1 MTTDKPIPGNP
12 DPSSHTLDAMC
23 RPRRAKDGSQTERQQ
38 VVILGAGPAAVGAAF
53 QLHRMSVAQAT
64 VLEQANTVGGIAGSF
79 QLDGVYCDHGS
90 HRLHPAVDPAI
101 LRDLESLL
109 GEDLRLRVRHGRIRL
124 QGRWIH
130 FPLKP
135 VDLLLRLP
143 KRFAFGVCADLVRKI
158 LPHGTQEPETF
169 ASVLESGLGRTI
181 CREFYFPYARKLWGV
196 APEELAPTTA
206 KRRVSGSSLGKMF
219 RKILSQVPGLK
230 PPRAGKFFYPRRG
243 YGQLSECLAEA
254 AQKAGTEIVFGARVT
269 SIERQGN
276 SITAVR
282 YQKEGKEHVLQTQ
295 HVWSTLPVTLLVR
308 LMRPEAP
315 PDVLEAANSL
325 SYRGMVLVYLVLEQD
340 RFSGFDAYYFPEK
353 SMPVSRMS
361 EPKNFFG
368 SEEPHGTTVLCA
380 ELPCDPDGPYWELTD
395 AELGKKLCEWLEDAG
410 LPVRAPI
417 RRVYTRRVRQAYPVY
432 RSGYEEHLERMDR
445 WLQGLDGLLH
455 YGRQALFAHD
465 NTHHAIYMAYAAVD
479 CFATDGTFD
488 KARWAQYRQIFETH
502 VVED

>member
-1 MTTDKPIPGNP
+1 MTPDTPKPGKP
-12 DPSSHTLDAMC
+12 DPGAHTLDAMC
-23 RPRRAKDGSQTERQQ
+23 RPRRAPDGDRSKQQ
-38 VVILGAGPAAVGAAF
+38 VAILGAGPAGVGAAF
-53 QLHRMSVAQAT
+53 QLQRTAIAQAT
-64 VLEQANTVGGIAGSF
+64 VLEQSGSVGGIAGSF
-79 QLDGVYCDHGS
+79 QLEGVYCDHGS

-101 LRDLESLL
+101 LRDLQSLL

-143 KRFAFGVCADLVRKI
+143 KRFAFGVGADLLRKI
-158 LPHGTQEPETF
+158 LPPGTQGPETF
-169 ASVLESGLGRTI
+169 ASVLERGLGRTI
-181 CREFYFPYARKLWGV
+181 CQEFYFPYARKLWGV

-230 PPRAGKFFYPRRG
+230 PARAGKFFYPRRG

-254 AQKAGTEIVFGARVT
+254 AQKAGAEIVFGARVT

-276 SITAVR
+276 RITGVR
-282 YQKEGKEHVLQTQ
+282 YQKEEKEILLPAQ

-315 PDVLEAANSL
+315 PEVLQAANSL
-325 SYRGMVLVYLVLEQD
+325 CYRGMVLVYLVLEQD
-340 RFSGFDAYYFPEK
+340 RFSGFDAYYFPEA

-368 SEEPHGTTVLCA
+368 SEEPRGTTVLCA
-380 ELPCDPDGPYWELTD
+380 ELPCDPDGPYWELSD
-395 AELGKKLCEWLEDAG
+395 EELGKKLCQWLEAAG

-417 RRVYTRRVRQAYPVY
+417 RRVHTRRVRQAYPVY
-432 RSGYEEHLERMDR
+432 RRGYEEHLERMDR
-445 WLQGLDGLLH
+445 WLEGLDGLLH

-465 NTHHAIYMAYAAVD
+465 NTHHALYMAYAAAD
-479 CFATDGTFD
+479 CFAVDGTFD
-488 KARWAQYRQIFETH
+488 EERWHGFRRVFETH

>member
-1 MTTDKPIPGNP
+1 
-12 DPSSHTLDAMC
+12 MC
-23 RPRRAKDGSQTERQQ
+23 RPRPAVDGGPTERQQ
-38 VVILGAGPAAVGAAF
+38 VVILGAGPAGIGAAF
-53 QLHRMSVAQAT
+53 QLQRTGTAQAT
-64 VLEQANTVGGIAGSF
+64 VLEQSGSVGGIAGSF
-79 QLDGVYCDHGS
+79 QLEGVYCDHGS

-124 QGRWIH
+124 QSRWIH

-143 KRFAFGVCADLVRKI
+143 KRFAFGVSADLVRKV
-158 LPHGTQEPETF
+158 LPNGTPGPETF
-169 ASVLESGLGRTI
+169 ASVLERGLGRTI

-219 RKILSQVPGLK
+219 RKVLSQVPGLK
-230 PPRAGKFFYPRRG
+230 PPRAGKFYYPRRG

-254 AQKAGTEIVFGARVT
+254 AQKAGAEIVFGARVT

-276 SITAVR
+276 RITAVR
-282 YQKEGKEHVLQTQ
+282 YQKEGKEHVLPTQ
-295 HVWSTLPVTLLVR
+295 YLWSTLPVTLLVR
-308 LMRPEAP
+308 LMQPEAP
-315 PDVLEAANSL
+315 PEVLESANSL
-325 SYRGMVLVYLVLEQD
+325 CYRGMVLVYLVLDQD
-340 RFSGFDAYYFPEK
+340 QFSRFDAYYFPEE

-368 SEEPHGTTVLCA
+368 LGEPRGTTVLCA
-380 ELPCDPDGPYWELTD
+380 ELPCNPGEPYWEWSD
-395 AELGKKLCEWLEDAG
+395 AELGKKLCEWLESAG

-445 WLQGLDGLLH
+445 WIEGLDGLLH

-465 NTHHAIYMAYAAVD
+465 NTHHALYMAYAAVD
-479 CFATDGTFD
+479 CFAADGTFD
-488 KARWAQYRQIFETH
+488 ERRWQEFRRVFETH

>member
-1 MTTDKPIPGNP
+1 LTPS
-12 DPSSHTLDAMC
+12 DPTFDTLEPSKATLDAVC
-23 RPRRAKDGSQTERQQ
+23 RHQSGDGHRSDLPH
-38 VVILGAGPAAVGAAF
+38 VVILGAGPAGVGAAF
-53 QLHRMSVAQAT
+53 QLRRTGNARAT
-64 VLEQANTVGGIAGSF
+64 VLEQANNVGGIAGSF
-79 QLDGVYCDHGS
+79 QLDGVFCDHGS

-109 GEDLRLRVRHGRIRL
+109 GEDLRLRVRHGRIRM

-135 VDLLLRLP
+135 MDLLLRLP
-143 KRFAFGVCADLVRKI
+143 KRFAFGVGVDLVRKI
-158 LPHGTQEPETF
+158 VPPGTHGPETF
-169 ASVLESGLGRTI
+169 ASVLEQGLGRTV
-181 CREFYFPYARKLWGV
+181 CREFYFPYARKLWGI

-219 RKILSQVPGLK
+219 RKVLSQVPGLK

-254 AQKAGTEIVFGARVT
+254 AQRAGAEILFGARVT

-276 SITAVR
+276 RITAVR
-282 YQKEGKEHVLQTQ
+282 YTKEGKEHVLPTE

-315 PDVLEAANSL
+315 PEVLEAANSL
-325 SYRGMVLVYLVLEQD
+325 CYRGMVLVYLVLEQD
-340 RFSGFDAYYFPEK
+340 QFGRSDAYYFPEK

-368 SEEPHGTTVLCA
+368 SQEPRGTTVLCA
-380 ELPCDPDGPYWELTD
+380 ELPCDPGEPYWELSD
-395 AELGKKLCEWLEDAG
+395 KQLGQKVCEWLAEVG
-410 LPVRAPI
+410 LPVRAPV

-432 RSGYEEHLERMDR
+432 RKGYEEHLEPVDR
-445 WLQGLDGLLH
+445 WLDGLDGLLH

-465 NTHHAIYMAYAAVD
+465 NTHHALYMAYAAVD
-479 CFATDGTFD
+479 CLAADGTFD
-488 KARWAQYRQIFETH
+488 EERWQGFRRIFETH

>member
-1 MTTDKPIPGNP
+1 MTTGKTTSGKS
-12 DPSSHTLDAMC
+12 DPREHTLDALC
-23 RPRRAKDGSQTERQQ
+23 RPRTPAKGGGAEKQQ
-38 VVILGAGPAAVGAAF
+38 VVILGAGPAGVGAAF
-53 QLHRMSVAQAT
+53 QLRRTGTAQAT
-64 VLEQANTVGGIAGSF
+64 VLEQSNVVGGIAGSF
-79 QLDGVYCDHGS
+79 QLEGVYCDHGS
-90 HRLHPAVDPAI
+90 HRLHPAVDPAV
-101 LRDLESLL
+101 LRDLQEQL

-143 KRFAFGVCADLVRKI
+143 KRFAMGVVADLIRKR
-158 LPHGTQEPETF
+158 LPHRAQGPETF
-169 ASVLESGLGRTI
+169 ASVLEQGLGRTI

-196 APEELAPTTA
+196 APEDLAPTTA
-206 KRRVSGSSLGKMF
+206 KKRVSGSSLGKMF
-219 RKILSQVPGLK
+219 RKVLSQVPGLK

-243 YGQLSECLAEA
+243 YGHYSECLAEA
-254 AQKAGTEIVFGARVT
+254 AQKAGAKFEFGARVT
-269 SIERQGN
+269 ALEREGN
-276 SITAVR
+276 RVTAVR
-282 YQKEGKEHVLQTQ
+282 YEQGGKEHVLPTQ

-315 PDVLEAANSL
+315 AEVLAAANSL

-340 RFSGFDAYYFPEK
+340 QFSTFDAYYFPEE

-368 SEEPHGTTVLCA
+368 SREPRGVTVLCA
-380 ELPCDPDGPYWELTD
+380 ELPCDPGEPIWELSNE
-395 AELGKKLCEWLEDAG
+395 ELGKKLCAWLEAAG

-417 RRVYTRRVRQAYPVY
+417 RQVYTRRIRQAYPVY
-432 RSGYEEHLERMDR
+432 RSGFEEHFQRVDEWLE
-445 WLQGLDGLLH
+445 GLEGLLL

-465 NTHHAIYMAYAAVD
+465 NTHHALYMAYAAVD
-479 CFATDGTFD
+479 CFSPDGAFD
-488 KARWAQYRQIFETH
+488 EERWEMFRRIFETH

>member
-1 MTTDKPIPGNP
+1 M
-12 DPSSHTLDAMC
+12 
-23 RPRRAKDGSQTERQQ
+23 
-38 VVILGAGPAAVGAAF
+38 
-53 QLHRMSVAQAT
+53 
-64 VLEQANTVGGIAGSF
+64 VLEQASSVGGIAGSF
-79 QLDGVYCDHGS
+79 QLEGVYCDHGS

-101 LRDLESLL
+101 LRDLQSLL

-135 VDLLLRLP
+135 LDLLLRLP
-143 KRFAFGVCADLVRKI
+143 KRFAFGVSADLVRKV
-158 LPHGTQEPETF
+158 LPHGTQGPETF
-169 ASVLESGLGRTI
+169 ASVLERGLGRTI

-219 RKILSQVPGLK
+219 GKVLSQVPGLK

-254 AQKAGTEIVFGARVT
+254 AQKAGAEIVFGARVT

-276 SITAVR
+276 RITAVR
-282 YQKEGKEHVLQTQ
+282 YQKEQKEHVLPTQ
-295 HVWSTLPVTLLVR
+295 HLWSTLPVTLLVR

-315 PDVLEAANSL
+315 PEVLESANSL
-325 SYRGMVLVYLVLEQD
+325 CYRGMVLVYLVLDQD
-340 RFSGFDAYYFPEK
+340 QFSRFDAYYFPEE

-368 SEEPHGTTVLCA
+368 LQEPRGMTVLCA
-380 ELPCDPDGPYWELTD
+380 ELPCNPGEPYWESSD
-395 AELGKKLCEWLEDAG
+395 EELAKKLCAWLEAVG

-417 RRVYTRRVRQAYPVY
+417 RRVHTRKLRQAYPVY
-432 RSGYEEHLERMDR
+432 RSGYEEHLARIDQWIEK
-445 WLQGLDGLLH
+445 LDGLLH

-465 NTHHAIYMAYAAVD
+465 NTHHALYMAYAAVD
-479 CFATDGTFD
+479 CFGADGTFD
-488 KARWAQYRQIFETH
+488 DQRWQEFRRVFETH